1 MIFAVSASTQMK
13 ILYSDHFLPNVPFLY
28 QSSSF
33 IRLTESIFANSL
45 VSCWIKVRMDR
56 YITNHISSDV
66 ASRPLIDIPRILSD
80 IATDFEHTNKLC
92 HVTYVSNREIWIGG
106 LDGFIRLY
114 ILRGAQFR
122 SIKTKLGNVPFGIV
136 IIRLNDLVYAD
147 YPDRSL
153 NIVKLTGNTCINA
166 LTRLQGW
173 KPRGVCSTSS
183 DDLLVFMVN
192 DTNTQSKVVR
202 YSCST
207 EKQTIQYDDRGKP
220 LYSSSGSSDSSTFL
234 CENKNVD
241 ICVADN
247 NANAVVVVDQNGDFR
262 FRYTPWGSF
271 YPIGIVTDSQSRILI
286 SDHKNNLIH
295 ILDQDGQFLRHI
307 DNCYLQCP
315 WGLSID
321 SFNQLFGAEKATGIV
336 KRIQYSM

>member
-1 MIFAVSASTQMK
+1 MKADVDYMDSKHLSDLKIWEDEITSTISNIKQKIINVKELYDSNDICRVCEYISENVIFKSFSPKRTASLPKFIFHQ
-13 ILYSDHFLPNVPFLY
+13 IDREEICQQFGFLLELNVRVDTY
-28 QSSSF
+28 
-33 IRLTESIFANSL
+33 
-45 VSCWIKVRMDR
+45 IK
-56 YITNHISSDV
+56 NPISSDV
-66 ASRPLIDIPRILSD
+66 VSSPLMDIPRILSD

-114 ILRGAQFR
+114 ILRGARFR
-122 SIKTKLGNVPFGIV
+122 SIKTKSGNVPYGIAF
-136 IIRLNDLVYAD
+136 IRVNDLVYAD
-147 YPDRSL
+147 CHDRSL
-153 NIVKLTGNTCINA
+153 NIVKLTGNTCINT
-166 LTRLQGW
+166 LIRLQGW

-220 LYSSSGSSDSSTFL
+220 PYSSSGSSDSSTFL
-234 CENKNVD
+234 CENKNFD

-262 FRYTPWGSF
+262 FRYTP
-271 YPIGIVTDSQSRILI
+271 
-286 SDHKNNLIH
+286 
-295 ILDQDGQFLRHI
+295 
-307 DNCYLQCP
+307 
-315 WGLSID
+315 
-321 SFNQLFGAEKATGIV
+321 
-336 KRIQYSM
+336 